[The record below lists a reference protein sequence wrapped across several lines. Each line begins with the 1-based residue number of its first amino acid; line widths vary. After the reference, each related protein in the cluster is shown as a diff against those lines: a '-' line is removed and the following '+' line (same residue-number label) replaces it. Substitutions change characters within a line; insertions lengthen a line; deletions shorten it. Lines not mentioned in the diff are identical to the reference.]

1 MFTIVSVSLFALCA
15 AVAAL
20 AGDGGLLLLAA
31 APAAASEET
40 LKELKRKIEKVVD
53 PEDGLVKKV
62 REMEKY
68 QADMKQKV
76 QNRCQEI
83 ADKVDEVKEAEEKR
97 RQKIKEEL
105 HERLDDL
112 AMASS
117 NGRGGK
123 RGLAQN
129 VKSALKESRI
139 GSEINSNSGANE
151 SASVNFGMGVKDI
164 VDAPGDAAEGIT
176 PTERIPD
183 ISTEPRRTP
192 QVTDLLPVEP
202 VGTGSVDF
210 VQEVATPNDVGSQG
224 NQGDA
229 LPQSEYRFEEKTASI
244 ETIGHHVPVAL
255 QLLDDV
261 ERLES
266 VIRRVMD
273 TDLQNKV
280 DRKALLDDGTS
291 GQLDGL
297 VPNSRAYDP
306 NLEAEIVDSGG
317 NATVTDLDR
326 IMVGIT
332 QLTRDS
338 FSPTGI
344 ILSSLN
350 WSAIQLIKDNEGR
363 YVFVQPQSESSP
375 RLFGLPV
382 ADTNALPEGSAHIGA
397 YEQAAQIADREESG
411 VQVST
416 EHADNFTKLRATL
429 RVYVR
434 LQVLV
439 RRPNGLISI
448 DDELDAQAP
457 TAGS

>member
-1 MFTIVSVSLFALCA
+1 
-15 AVAAL
+15 
-20 AGDGGLLLLAA
+20 
-31 APAAASEET
+31 
-40 LKELKRKIEKVVD
+40 
-53 PEDGLVKKV
+53 
-62 REMEKY
+62 
-68 QADMKQKV
+68 
-76 QNRCQEI
+76 
-83 ADKVDEVKEAEEKR
+83 
-97 RQKIKEEL
+97 
-105 HERLDDL
+105 
-112 AMASS
+112 
-117 NGRGGK
+117 
-123 RGLAQN
+123 
-129 VKSALKESRI
+129 
-139 GSEINSNSGANE
+139 
-151 SASVNFGMGVKDI
+151 
-164 VDAPGDAAEGIT
+164 EGIT

-363 YVFVQPQSESSP
+363 YIFVQPQSESSP